1 MEVEEAFSLVG
12 QMGPFQVWLCV
23 LLAALLQ
30 LYVASE
36 AVLIAL
42 VGAIPPYHWD
52 LEGIL
57 ANHSH
62 SNDTTIE
69 ENNFRKWLL
78 TANWSDLHKYVHFN
92 SNFTSI
98 ASEV

>member
-1 MEVEEAFSLVG
+1 MLFVY
-12 QMGPFQVWLCV
+12 
-23 LLAALLQ
+23 LALILMLFFLFQ

-78 TANWSDLHKYVHFN
+78 TASWNDLHKYIHFN
-92 SNFTSI
+92 RNFTSI